1 MALVQQFTPFLVLLA
16 TLALFWMLVVR
27 PAKRQQQAVAAVQSA
42 LEVGQRVV
50 LSSGIYG
57 TITELADDTVHL
69 QIAEGTV
76 IEVARA
82 AVLRKAGE

>member
-50 LSSGIYG
+50 LS
-57 TITELADDTVHL
+57 ITELADDTVHL